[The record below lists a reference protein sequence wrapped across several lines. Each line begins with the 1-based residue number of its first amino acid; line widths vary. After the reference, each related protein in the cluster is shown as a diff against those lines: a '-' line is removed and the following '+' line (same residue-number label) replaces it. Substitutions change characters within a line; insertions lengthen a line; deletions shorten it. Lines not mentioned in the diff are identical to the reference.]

1 MSVPFALE
9 GDVKLEV
16 SPVKEATNDKIQ
28 QVHVRELAIQDDMIR
43 LFQEKATLLEKQVT
57 TKVN

>member
-1 MSVPFALE
+1 MSIPFYFGGLQF
-9 GDVKLEV
+9 
-16 SPVKEATNDKIQ
+16 PVKEATNDKIQ